1 MKVATAYR
9 NNDIGKIAE
18 FIATVQH
25 YNHAMRCNAKEL
37 RDIKVLREAQRIM
50 ADRVGNN
57 AQDLAD
63 MIAILEDLVAT
74 DLNMRGI
81 A

>member
-9 NNDIGKIAE
+9 NNDTGKVAE

-25 YNHAMRCNAKEL
+25 YNHVMRCNAKEL

-50 ADRVGNN
+50 ADRVDNN

-74 DLNMRGI
+74 DLNMRGV

>member
-1 MKVATAYR
+1 
-9 NNDIGKIAE
+9 
-18 FIATVQH
+18 
-25 YNHAMRCNAKEL
+25 MRCNAKEL

-50 ADRVGNN
+50 ADRVDNN

-74 DLNMRGI
+74 DLNMRGV